1 MIKGKVLK
9 DDDDWSKLGLK
20 DGMTVMMMGT
30 AEGKELKEPN
40 KPIKFLEDMTAVER
54 AHALNQSEAVVIPPG
69 LENLGNTC
77 YMNSVVQML
86 KRVNELKTA
95 LKNLNG
101 KVQPD
106 MENMW
111 ALQGGRLMHQLE
123 ISDKPVMPMQF
134 V

>member
-54 AHALNQSEAVVIPPG
+54 AHALNESEAVVIPPG
-69 LENLGNTC
+69 LENICNTC
-77 YMNSVVQML
+77 YMNSVV
-86 KRVNELKTA
+86 
-95 LKNLNG
+95 
-101 KVQPD
+101 
-106 MENMW
+106 
-111 ALQGGRLMHQLE
+111 
-123 ISDKPVMPMQF
+123 
-134 V
+134 

>member
-54 AHALNQSEAVVIPPG
+54 AHALN
-69 LENLGNTC
+69 
-77 YMNSVVQML
+77 
-86 KRVNELKTA
+86 
-95 LKNLNG
+95 
-101 KVQPD
+101 
-106 MENMW
+106 
-111 ALQGGRLMHQLE
+111 
-123 ISDKPVMPMQF
+123 
-134 V
+134 